1 MSLARADLGRLNLNV
16 PISIGSGPISKRYL
30 AGHKVS
36 ELYTVPALLA
46 GRALAISVIE
56 YGTTLSFAFIGDR
69 GVIADLPEI
78 GWRLRR
84 DAWGHGYAYEAARA
98 ALDEHDIIPEVRDQI
113 DQRWRETFG
122 AEG

>member
-1 MSLARADLGRLNLNV
+1 MLPEIGMIPFPELSSRAFRTWNFRGFNV
-16 PISIGSGPISKRYL
+16 PISIGSGPISRRYL

-69 GVIADLPEI
+69 GVIADLPEMS
-78 GWRLRR
+78 GFVTESFEDLLT
-84 DAWGHGYAYEAARA
+84 AK
-98 ALDEHDIIPEVRDQI
+98 
-113 DQRWRETFG
+113 
-122 AEG
+122 